1 MANRLWVVPD
11 GKQRIIQPGSAMS
24 SPYGLEI
31 IESCLACPH
40 REDRLFCNL
49 PPDALQRLSEI
60 TSAASY
66 PKGATLFVEGQ
77 TPRGVF
83 IVCSGRV
90 KLSTSSADGRTLIVK
105 IADAGEVLGL
115 AATVSGQPYQA
126 SADVLEASQVNFIG
140 RADFLQLLSQHGE
153 AALRVAQQL
162 SENYH
167 HAIAEMRSI
176 GLSHSAGEKLAR
188 FLLDLCAEHRQEEGE
203 IKLTLTLTHEEI
215 AQMIGASRETVTRLF
230 SEFKK
235 KQHLQ
240 VKGSTLIIKNKAALE
255 SLVGA

>member
-1 MANRLWVVPD
+1 MRA
-11 GKQRIIQPGSAMS
+11 
-24 SPYGLEI
+24 PYGLEI

-83 IVCSGRV
+83 VVCSGRV
-90 KLSTSSADGRTLIVK
+90 KLSTSSAQGKTLIVK
-105 IADAGEVLGL
+105 IADTGEVLGL
-115 AATVSGQPYQA
+115 AATVCGKPYHA
-126 SADVLEASQVNFIG
+126 SADVLEPSQINFIG
-140 RADFLQLLSQHGE
+140 RAEFLLFLNQHGE

-162 SENYH
+162 GENYH
-167 HAIAEMRSI
+167 HALTEMRSI
-176 GLSHSAGEKLAR
+176 GLSHSASERLAR
-188 FLLDLCAEHRQEEGE
+188 FLLDLCAENHKEECQ

-215 AQMIGASRETVTRLF
+215 AQMIGASRETVSRLF
-230 SEFKK
+230 ADFKK
-235 KQHLQ
+235 KRLLQ
-240 VKGSTLIIKNKAALE
+240 VKGSTLIIMNKAGLE